1 MRKKKLK
8 ALVKSL
14 RRSCRVQKDM
24 IAELR
29 FALDLS
35 EEQSEPAPP
44 VDVRCP
50 DCGRLRSEDMM
61 RAMGFDAPPS
71 GFRLGSWKTLDADL
85 ATPSEAEPSE
95 AEQVRDQMSWLLGK
109 AREELRE
116 ERRMRHHA
124 ETQGR
129 YQTVTVQAD
138 EQLKRSLATAQER
151 ERAAVAAGRALKRE
165 LDELRVR
172 QTTEVSSGAREERGF
187 CGSMIPHGP
196 HSWRDYWCP
205 GDPRS

>member
-35 EEQSEPAPP
+35 EQETEPAPP

-61 RAMGFDAPPS
+61 HAMGFDAPPS

-85 ATPSEAEPSE
+85 ASPSE
-95 AEQVRDQMSWLLGK
+95 AEQLRELRD
-109 AREELRE
+109 ELRE
-116 ERRMRHHA
+116 ERRKRKHA
-124 ETQGR
+124 EGQVFGYR
-129 YQTVTVQAD
+129 TVTVQAD

-151 ERAAVAAGRALKRE
+151 ERAAVAAGRALQRE
-165 LDELRVR
+165 LDELRAK
-172 QTTEVSSGAREERGF
+172 QTTEVSSGVREHAF
-187 CGSMIPHGP
+187 CGSTMRHGP
-196 HSWRDYWCP
+196 HSWRDYWCD
-205 GDPRS
+205 GS